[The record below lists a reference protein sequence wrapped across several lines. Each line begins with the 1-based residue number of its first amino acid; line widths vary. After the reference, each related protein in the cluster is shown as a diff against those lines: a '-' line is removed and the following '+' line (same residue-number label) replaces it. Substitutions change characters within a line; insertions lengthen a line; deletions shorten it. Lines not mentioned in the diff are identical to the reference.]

1 VAASADP
8 KAPRRDAE
16 LARRIAT
23 AVVGALVVVAA
34 TWLAPAIVIAL
45 ILAAVAALGAWE
57 WGGLAGLGAWPA
69 RAGYLLAIGAIAAVA
84 ATALGGEAVAVV
96 LLLAFIWWC
105 GVALWL
111 LGGGGP
117 RSSTPQRRWGW
128 LAVGVLVF
136 PALVAAGAVLAQ
148 PNPFGRWLLLYAVCL
163 VWVADIGAY
172 FAGRAFGRRALAPNV
187 SAGKTRA
194 GALGALLAVWLL
206 TGLAGLAL
214 GLSAP
219 LWLAWLLVAAVATG
233 LSIAGDLLE
242 SVIKREAGVKDSGRL
257 LPGHGGLLDR
267 IDSLIAAL
275 PVLAL
280 AMMALGVLEGG

>member
-1 VAASADP
+1 
-8 KAPRRDAE
+8 
-16 LARRIAT
+16 
-23 AVVGALVVVAA
+23 
-34 TWLAPAIVIAL
+34 
-45 ILAAVAALGAWE
+45 
-57 WGGLAGLGAWPA
+57 
-69 RAGYLLAIGAIAAVA
+69 
-84 ATALGGEAVAVV
+84 
-96 LLLAFIWWC
+96 
-105 GVALWL
+105 
-111 LGGGGP
+111 
-117 RSSTPQRRWGW
+117 
-128 LAVGVLVF
+128 
-136 PALVAAGAVLAQ
+136 
-148 PNPFGRWLLLYAVCL
+148 LLYAVCL